1 MPHAPWQR
9 LHRALLQEVEV
20 LYYDYWIFATW
31 DHGYSQ
37 LLSLTSAP

>member
-9 LHRALLQEVEV
+9 LHRALLEEAEV